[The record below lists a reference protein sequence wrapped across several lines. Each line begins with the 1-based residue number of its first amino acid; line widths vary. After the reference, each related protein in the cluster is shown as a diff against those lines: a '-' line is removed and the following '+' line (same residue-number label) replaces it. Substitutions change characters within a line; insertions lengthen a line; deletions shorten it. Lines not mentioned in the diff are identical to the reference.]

1 MVAAV
6 AIRRALVALTVVAH
20 AAYGFQFA
28 CVGGR
33 SQLRAFAQQPRAHAL
48 LGEPAS
54 ILAQV
59 NAQVKDAMKA
69 KEVAKLTALRNIKA
83 ALLLAMKEEAG
94 AEDLSDAK
102 AQPILRK
109 LAKMRR
115 ESMDMFAQAPGGGA
129 DRIAEEAFEL
139 EIIEGF
145 LPQLADEATTRT
157 WIAEV
162 RAASPDADMG
172 RVMGALMKAHRADL
186 DGKLAQKLLKE
197 LMG

>member
-1 MVAAV
+1 
-6 AIRRALVALTVVAH
+6 
-20 AAYGFQFA
+20 
-28 CVGGR
+28 
-33 SQLRAFAQQPRAHAL
+33 
-48 LGEPAS
+48 
-54 ILAQV
+54 
-59 NAQVKDAMKA
+59 MKA

-83 ALLLAMKEEAG
+83 ALLLASKEEG
-94 AEDLSDAK
+94 AADDLPDEK

-115 ESMDMFAQAPGGGA
+115 ESMDMFAKAAGGA
-129 DRIAEEAFEL
+129 ADRVAEEAFEL
-139 EIIEGF
+139 AIIEGF

-186 DGKLAQKLLKE
+186 DGKLAQQLLKE
-197 LMG
+197 MMG